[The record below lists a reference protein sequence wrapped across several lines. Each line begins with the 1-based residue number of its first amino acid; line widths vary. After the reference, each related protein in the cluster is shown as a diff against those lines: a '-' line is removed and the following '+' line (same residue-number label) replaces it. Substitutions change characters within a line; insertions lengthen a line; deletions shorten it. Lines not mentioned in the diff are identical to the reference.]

1 MKVPRLT
8 QDQILAGLKDLP
20 PLPAVVQELMAS
32 LGEDTLSAEAI
43 ASKLSRDPGLSAKTL
58 RMANSSFYGRSRQVG
73 SVQEALTILGLR
85 TVRTLVLAA
94 GVRGNFAAPSHVG
107 FDIDHFWRHAI
118 GAALCAQALAL
129 ETRMDGDIAFTVG
142 LLHDIGRISLVCTF
156 PDDYAQVISH
166 QRAHDSAPID
176 AERAV
181 LGVDHATVGGMLA
194 EKWQFSPLIVEAIA
208 CHHAPAMH
216 HGPGLVGLVH
226 MADAFS
232 HALGLS
238 GEADEVVPST
248 PPDIWQAMAPDADT
262 CLRMFAQIEAQFEG
276 VCQALQV

>member
-1 MKVPRLT
+1 MSTPRLNRE
-8 QDQILAGLKDLP
+8 QVLAGLKDLP
-20 PLPAVVQELMAS
+20 PLPAVVQELMVS
-32 LGEDTLSAEAI
+32 LGKEDLSADTI
-43 ASKLSRDPGLSAKTL
+43 AFKLSRDPGLSAKTL
-58 RMANSSFYGRSRQVG
+58 RMANSSFYGLSRQVG

-85 TVRTLVLAA
+85 TVRTLVMAV
-94 GVRGNFAAPSHVG
+94 GVRSNFEVSPAVG
-107 FDIDHFWRHAI
+107 FDLEHFWRHAI
-118 GAALCAQALAL
+118 GTALCAQALAQ
-129 ETRMDGDIAFTVG
+129 ETQMDGDIAFTVG
-142 LLHDIGRISLVCTF
+142 LLHDIGRISLACAF
-156 PDDYAQVISH
+156 PDDYAHVLAH
-166 QRAHDSAPID
+166 QREHDSAPID

-181 LGVDHATVGGMLA
+181 LGVDHAMVGGLLA
-194 EKWQFSPLIVEAIA
+194 EKWQFSPLIAEAIT

-248 PPDIWQAMAPDADT
+248 PPDIWQAMAPNAET
-262 CLRMFAQIEAQFEG
+262 CLRMFAQIETQFDG